1 MNIETF
7 QLAAFVA
14 LLLVGSWLFARVL
27 KPRGRFPLR
36 LATAL
41 AAAVLIAV
49 VAHRLGFSLYPP
61 LSDDMSFVSASASFA
76 IVLTL
81 LTLAVTFVWE
91 APPGTAVFCSSSA
104 YLMQSIA
111 MGLDRLVHFSGI
123 MPVSPEEFSSEAA
136 AVPMADIVSLVISA
150 LVVYAL
156 TYLLLARR
164 LERQSLL
171 EVGNPVMAFAVGLS
185 MLVTIILDLAIKDI
199 AVFDVP
205 FRYLMVLAGSYL
217 AVCAFILVAEFE
229 VIYSQRLREN
239 VATMERTLA
248 EQGRQYELSR
258 DTISAVN
265 RRVHD
270 IRHQVAGSPPIETGF
285 SRLSGRSTYTTAPC
299 ARATQRL
306 TWSLPKRASCA
317 RTTGSPSRASPT
329 APPSRASPP
338 PTSTC
343 SLATRLTT
351 RWASRRA
358 SGMQS
363 DAPYRW
369 ACGSSW
375 AWPWST
381 SSSMRERGCWSRTG
395 SPRMAALPSRPCA
408 P

>member
-1 MNIETF
+1 
-7 QLAAFVA
+7 
-14 LLLVGSWLFARVL
+14 
-27 KPRGRFPLR
+27 
-36 LATAL
+36 
-41 AAAVLIAV
+41 
-49 VAHRLGFSLYPP
+49 
-61 LSDDMSFVSASASFA
+61 
-76 IVLTL
+76 
-81 LTLAVTFVWE
+81 
-91 APPGTAVFCSSSA
+91 
-104 YLMQSIA
+104 MQSIA

-270 IRHQVAGSPPIETGF
+270 IRHQVAGILSEGGGQSPDRDRLQQIVREVDVYDSAVRTGNAA
-285 SRLSGRSTYTTAPC
+285 LDVV
-299 ARATQRL
+299 L
-306 TWSLPKRASCA
+306 TEKSLLCKNHGVTLACIA
-317 RTTGSPSRASPT
+317 DGAAVAGLSPT
-329 APPSRASPP
+329 DLYMLFGNALDYALGISKGVGDAERRSISLGVREQLGMALVNLEFYAGEGLLVEDGLPTDGGLAFEALRAV
-338 PTSTC
+338 TERHGGTLTC
-343 SLATRLTT
+343 T
-351 RWASRRA
+351 
-358 SGMQS
+358 
-363 DAPYRW
+363 
-369 ACGSSW
+369 
-375 AWPWST
+375 
-381 SSSMRERGCWSRTG
+381 
-395 SPRMAALPSRPCA
+395 MAGDIMHLDILLPLE
-408 P
+408 